1 MEPAARDSRFS
12 VSLTIMIPFVT
23 NLHEELLEGLPELAA
38 HAAVDAK
45 VEGIGEAD
53 EEVDD
58 ERRRVH
64 QIVVEELDDAGR
76 HVVQDDEDAQWN
88 LHRQEHLKNY
98 THPHKLNRIIHFWIK
113 P

>member
-1 MEPAARDSRFS
+1 
-12 VSLTIMIPFVT
+12 MIQFVT
-23 NLHEELLEGLPELAA
+23 YLHEKLLEGLPELAA

-64 QIVVEELDDAGR
+64 
-76 HVVQDDEDAQWN
+76 
-88 LHRQEHLKNY
+88 
-98 THPHKLNRIIHFWIK
+98 
-113 P
+113 

>member
-1 MEPAARDSRFS
+1 
-12 VSLTIMIPFVT
+12 MIPFVT
-23 NLHEELLEGLPELAA
+23 NLHEKLLEGLPELAA

-76 HVVQDDEDAQWN
+76 HVVKDDEDAQRN
-88 LHRQEHLKNY
+88 LHCQEHLKNY
-98 THPHKLNRIIHFWIK
+98 VRPHQLNRIIHILIQ

>member
-1 MEPAARDSRFS
+1 
-12 VSLTIMIPFVT
+12 MIQFVT

-98 THPHKLNRIIHFWIK
+98 TRADPKGHIVMLYLCNLLV
-113 P
+113 

>member
-1 MEPAARDSRFS
+1 
-12 VSLTIMIPFVT
+12 MIQFVT

-38 HAAVDAK
+38 HAAVDAE

-88 LHRQEHLKNY
+88 LHCQEHLKNY
-98 THPHKLNRIIHFWIK
+98 THPLNLNRIIHILI
-113 P
+113 